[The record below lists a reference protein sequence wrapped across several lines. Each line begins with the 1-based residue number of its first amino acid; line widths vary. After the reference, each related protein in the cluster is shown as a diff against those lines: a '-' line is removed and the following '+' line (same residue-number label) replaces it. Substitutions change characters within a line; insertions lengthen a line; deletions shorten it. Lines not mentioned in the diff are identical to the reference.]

1 MLVLSRK
8 KDESIAVG
16 SDVKITVL
24 KLEKGR
30 VKLGIEAP
38 DSIRITRPE
47 VHGIPKE
54 GDHGPKFKTVELD
67 VATT

>member
-8 KDESIAVG
+8 KDQQIAVG

-38 DSIRITRPE
+38 DSVRITRPE
-47 VHGIPKE
+47 VHGIPQV
-54 GDHGPKFKTVELD
+54 GDHGPKFKTVELET
-67 VATT
+67 ATL